1 MLNDAIERTKSPNV
15 RAALLNLAVRLPLEA
30 GSAAIAEQ
38 QINLHHSRFTNPLVA
53 DYFMGRVL
61 YLKHDFV
68 GALEK
73 FQKVV
78 AAPETT
84 KSEGGRARAA
94 ESLVWQRRIIAN
106 TEVDDRLKSA
116 QEELKK
122 LSQPPTPPRKS

>member
-1 MLNDAIERTKSPNV
+1 
-15 RAALLNLAVRLPLEA
+15 
-30 GSAAIAEQ
+30 
-38 QINLHHSRFTNPLVA
+38 
-53 DYFMGRVL
+53 MGRVL

-78 AAPETT
+78 SAPETT
-84 KSEGGRARAA
+84 KSEGGRALAA

-106 TEVDDRLKSA
+106 KEVDDRLKSA